1 MATRAAIEEQIRL
14 LNEQL
19 AASTAYDPEFTPK
32 ELVRWNP
39 ELIGTVLHC
48 EHTPEKCDLGTK
60 FLPGHYV
67 PVELFSILTD
77 EGMMTST
84 EPANN
89 GRPDL
94 DTTFAKHDITNNFI
108 PMTKFKYVLSPHGCA
123 TQQSS
128 FIQHECKIKEL
139 NLDAMIEY
147 EFLNGS
153 IRGILNIT
161 MVPVGKS
168 LLDFIYVSSIIRL
181 PRENRHF
188 VVHKYPLSRLYKQ
201 WKEEKDRRAPSVIP
215 LLAAQPED
223 PRTKP

>member
-1 MATRAAIEEQIRL
+1 MTSRAAIEEQIRL
-14 LNEQL
+14 LSEQL

-48 EHTPEKCDLGTK
+48 EHTPEKLDLGTK
-60 FLPGHYV
+60 FLAGLYV
-67 PVELFSILTD
+67 PVELFSIVTD
-77 EGMMTST
+77 EGIMIST
-84 EPANN
+84 EPAN
-89 GRPDL
+89 GSPGS
-94 DTTFAKHDITNNFI
+94 DTTFAKHEINNNFI
-108 PMTKFKYVLSPHGCA
+108 PMTKFKYVLGHTSDKS
-123 TQQSS
+123 QY
-128 FIQHECKIKEL
+128 IQYECKIKEL

-153 IRGILNIT
+153 IRAILNIT

-181 PRENRHF
+181 PRENKHF

-201 WKEEKDRRAPSVIP
+201 WKEEKDRRAPSIIS